1 MGIPYNLQDQG
12 IIKKKKIKLK
22 TQLKKKKQTNIYT
35 SKIQLA
41 MALAILNI
49 FNICKSCKDLPSWYD
64 GITHITLLTMG
75 RDFVLLLLGCLAFC
89 YFFFVF
95 FFFSIGPTEAYLGPS

>member
-12 IIKKKKIKLK
+12 IIKKKKSNSKDA
-22 TQLKKKKQTNIYT
+22 TKKKKQNIYT

-41 MALAILNI
+41 MALTILNI
-49 FNICKSCKDLPSWYD
+49 FNICKSCKHLPSWYD

-75 RDFVLLLLGCLAFC
+75 RVFVLLLLGCLTFC
-89 YFFFVF
+89 YFFFV
-95 FFFSIGPTEAYLGPS
+95 FFFSIGPTEAYLCPS